1 MSVPLAVEADE
12 GTSVPDVMLIN
23 NYNTR
28 QAADIWIRMR
38 RGFQLAHEE
47 TKLVLYYERLYTKSP
62 KTFARLVA
70 NAKPYI
76 FYILTQTERNGM
88 PSEIALLPGVESTFN
103 PNAKSSSN
111 AYGMW
116 QFVASTGARF
126 NMAQNSRID
135 ERQDLVKSTN
145 SALKYLNYLYKIFGQ
160 WEIAIGAYNW
170 GEGNMYRE
178 IVRSGQ
184 TPGNINYAR
193 LSLRTET
200 ENYLPKLIAMAS
212 IIENPSK
219 FGVNLE
225 DIENKPVVAIV
236 NPPKPMTISQMINL
250 AGIDNSTFNKLN
262 PQYKTND
269 YTLGSKEHVILPL
282 SNKEIYLASI
292 GRNEIQIPIDDTQ
305 IKLSIESLK
314 DESSSDAVDL
324 IALAANGDLNNQ
336 ESKSSKTQSSS
347 VKNIN
352 NDLDNLIA
360 ELNAPPPETLT
371 ISYIVA
377 NGDTLFSI
385 AKRFG
390 EDINEIKSQNN
401 IVGNNLNVGE
411 TLTIKTR
418 QNDS

>member
-12 GTSVPDVMLIN
+12 GTPAPDVMLIN

-28 QAADIWIRMR
+28 QDADIWARMR
-38 RGFQLAHEE
+38 RGFQLSHEE

-116 QFVASTGARF
+116 QFVASTGTRF
-126 NMAQNSRID
+126 NMAQNSSID

-145 SALKYLNYLYKIFGQ
+145 SALSYLNYLHKLFGQ
-160 WEIAIGAYNW
+160 WEPAIGAYNW

-178 IVRSGQ
+178 IVNSGQ
-184 TPGNINYAR
+184 TPGNINYA
-193 LSLRTET
+193 SLNLRSET
-200 ENYLPKLIAMAS
+200 ENYVPKLIALAS
-212 IIENPSK
+212 IIDNPSK

-225 DIENKPVVAIV
+225 DVENKPVVAVV
-236 NPPKPMTISQMINL
+236 NSPKSMTIAQMINL
-250 AGIDNSTFNKLN
+250 AGIDEGTFNKLN
-262 PQYKTND
+262 PQYKTTD
-269 YTLGSKEHVILPL
+269 YTVGSKDHVVLPL
-282 SNKEIYLASI
+282 SNQGVYLAGI
-292 GRNEIQIPIDDTQ
+292 GRNQFQTPINETP
-305 IKLSIESLK
+305 IILSV
-314 DESSSDAVDL
+314 ESSNDDEVDL
-324 IALAANGDLNNQ
+324 IALAAAGDLNNQ
-336 ESKSSKTQSSS
+336 ESNSNTESADVKKT
-347 VKNIN
+347 N
-352 NDLDNLIA
+352 NELDNLIT

-371 ISYIVA
+371 INYIVA

-385 AKRFG
+385 AKHFG
-390 EDINEIKSQNN
+390 EDINEIKTQNN
-401 IVGNNLNVGE
+401 IVGNSLTVGE
-411 TLTIKTR
+411 TLTIKTS
-418 QNDS
+418 QTSS

>member
-184 TPGNINYAR
+184 TPRNINYAR